1 MNNENKIDKLLNE
14 NKNGE
19 NNGLTDEFSTTHKDR
34 KKRKSWIEKSGSGV
48 IQNINSKNTQK
59 KYLPKIKYNTRK
71 HSSMNNRQC
80 DITFN
85 SNNIINNNITNI
97 NVVNKINSKTLNIN
111 KLVINFKDRSPEKK
125 CNLKSINHTRL
136 PSANSSKLRES
147 FPLCSASSNLNSK
160 NLFYNKYG
168 NNICIDDNNIQILN
182 LNQNNL
188 MRHSGRI
195 VIKDLLNAN
204 EITNNLYNGSKSI
217 QSSKN
222 VTMNYK
228 CGLKGM
234 KMKKDNYFNV
244 SNKITINAKNNEIN
258 KTSK

>member
-1 MNNENKIDKLLNE
+1 
-14 NKNGE
+14 
-19 NNGLTDEFSTTHKDR
+19 
-34 KKRKSWIEKSGSGV
+34 
-48 IQNINSKNTQK
+48 
-59 KYLPKIKYNTRK
+59 
-71 HSSMNNRQC
+71 MNNRQC

-168 NNICIDDNNIQILN
+168 NNICIDYNNIQILN